1 MVKYY
6 FRINLNNKTTTQPT
20 FIFMRF
26 LKLIPILC
34 ICSLFFVQSAGAQA
48 TLGGYG
54 ELHFNDVTST
64 TDGENPEG
72 ELDFHRFILFA
83 GYDFNDWISFR
94 SELELEHTLLEAG
107 EEDGG
112 EVALEQAYVNLQI
125 KRSFGIRAGIMLVP
139 VGIVNPVHEPPTFNG
154 VERPNVEKFLI
165 PSTWREA
172 GIGVYGNT
180 QSGLSYQA
188 YVMAGLAPGGITG
201 DEGIRDAR
209 QSGFESSTANVA
221 FTGRLDYNLNLNL
234 KLGASYFVSSL
245 SNETEGDEAQIA
257 GADGA
262 LFNLVEGHLIYT
274 SGQFEARG
282 LLVYSSVSDAPALN
296 DAFGNSAGEAQLGGY
311 GELAYDILPFFSPL
325 SEQQLLAFG
334 RYESYDTQFRTAGIP
349 DNEEFNRNEYTF
361 GLTYKPAPR
370 VAFKAD
376 YQFLQSAGEKDVEQ
390 FNLGVGYNF

>member
-1 MVKYY
+1 
-6 FRINLNNKTTTQPT
+6 
-20 FIFMRF
+20 MRL

-34 ICSLFFVQSAGAQA
+34 VFSLLYVQSANAQA

-54 ELHFNDVTST
+54 ELHYNDVTST
-64 TDGENPEG
+64 TDGDNPAG

-107 EEDGG
+107 EDEGG
-112 EVALEQAYVNLQI
+112 EVALEQAYINLQF

-154 VERPNVEKFLI
+154 VERPNVERFLI
-165 PSTWREA
+165 PSTWRES

-180 QSGLSYQA
+180 ESGLSYQA
-188 YVMAGLAPGGITG
+188 YVMAGLAPNGITAE
-201 DEGIRDAR
+201 DGIRGAR
-209 QSGFESSTANVA
+209 QSAFESSTANVA